1 MPQAP
6 HPGELCQPGFRTPG
20 VGGRC
25 QEIGRSL
32 AEKCARVRPHVLD
45 AILVEPVLH
54 FADGEPMRAKDS
66 RGFGVWCRTPDA
78 YTTSNAPGRNPGRC
92 KSVSTN
98 CTRASPKRRAASWAS
113 CSEARVRSA
122 PMTRRSAR
130 VR

>member
-54 FADGEPMRAKDS
+54 FADGVPMLFRMLILIPQPGLAA
-66 RGFGVWCRTPDA
+66 RRLGVPLAQHRIEWHPR
-78 YTTSNAPGRNPGRC
+78 SE
-92 KSVSTN
+92 STRLN
-98 CTRASPKRRAASWAS
+98 SSHTVISY
-113 CSEARVRSA
+113 
-122 PMTRRSAR
+122 
-130 VR
+130 